1 MDGKLNIKVS
11 IYKEIIAI
19 VNFSGEFTVFVQ
31 EFELLYKELLAYIKS
46 GIYRFILNLDGLS
59 YIDSSG
65 IGVIMRLATNA
76 SKHNSLI
83 CVICDQPQ
91 ILKILGISN
100 VDKIVHFVGSAEDG
114 ITYYK
119 SVNNFE

>member
-1 MDGKLNIKVS
+1 LDGKLNIKVS
-11 IYKEIIAI
+11 FYKETIAI
-19 VNFSGEFTVFVQ
+19 VNISGEFTVFVQ
-31 EFELLYKELLAYIKS
+31 EFELLYKELLAYIKI
-46 GIYRFILNLDGLS
+46 GVFRFILNLNSLS

-76 SKHNSLI
+76 SKHTSLV

-100 VDKIVHFVGSAEDG
+100 VDKIVHFVGSADEG
-114 ITYYK
+114 ISYYRAK
-119 SVNNFE
+119 DNLE